1 MENTTRIVLLDTPIE
16 RLCMEDS
23 SIVSPMALCELCWME
38 EHSKWEPQSVNE
50 DGNILVKLVGVD
62 MPTIINTGS
71 VDVCCMCGSVTIA
84 GIYELKKQEEIYFTN
99 DEFSK
104 DFEFNFYS
112 TEDE

>member
-1 MENTTRIVLLDTPIE
+1 MENTTRIVLLDMPRE
-16 RLCMEDS
+16 RLYMEDS
-23 SIVSPMALCELCWME
+23 PMLSPMALCELCWME

-62 MPTIINTGS
+62 MPEIVNTGS
-71 VDVCCMCGSVTIA
+71 VEVCCMCGSVTIA
-84 GIYELKKQEEIYFTN
+84 GIYELKNQEEVYFTD

>member
-1 MENTTRIVLLDTPIE
+1 MGNTTRIVSLDTPKE

-23 SIVSPMALCELCWME
+23 SMISPMALCELCWME

-62 MPTIINTGS
+62 MPEIVNTGS
-71 VDVCCMCGSVTIA
+71 VEVCCMCGSVTIA
-84 GIYELKKQEEIYFTN
+84 GIYELKNQEEVYFTD